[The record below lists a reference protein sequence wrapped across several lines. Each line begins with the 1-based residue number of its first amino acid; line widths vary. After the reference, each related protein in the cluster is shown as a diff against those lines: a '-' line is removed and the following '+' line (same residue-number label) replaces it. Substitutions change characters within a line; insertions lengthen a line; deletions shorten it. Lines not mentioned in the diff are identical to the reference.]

1 MEGQGIVILHHAIGA
16 FPQWQFW
23 SDLMGVRHRDR
34 AYDVPEFLEIGGTW
48 LSWGETRHIEIADPH
63 HPIVRGL
70 EAWDLIGETWNFLD
84 IVPKPD
90 CDLIL
95 TTDHPKMLSHAMA
108 WTHQFK
114 KSRVFCLQPGHDND
128 TWTDPH
134 FRTVLL
140 RGIQWV
146 AGRL

>member
-1 MEGQGIVILHHAIGA
+1 MVGPVDEITQSEPFQDTTKIIAIGA

-23 SDLMGVRHRDR
+23 SDLMGVRHRGR
-34 AYDVPEFLEIGGTW
+34 AYDVPEFLE
-48 LSWGETRHIEIADPH
+48 
-63 HPIVRGL
+63 
-70 EAWDLIGETWNFLD
+70 
-84 IVPKPD
+84 
-90 CDLIL
+90 
-95 TTDHPKMLSHAMA
+95 MA

-114 KSRVFCLQPGHDND
+114 KSRVFCLQPGHNND

-134 FRTVLL
+134 FRTVLS